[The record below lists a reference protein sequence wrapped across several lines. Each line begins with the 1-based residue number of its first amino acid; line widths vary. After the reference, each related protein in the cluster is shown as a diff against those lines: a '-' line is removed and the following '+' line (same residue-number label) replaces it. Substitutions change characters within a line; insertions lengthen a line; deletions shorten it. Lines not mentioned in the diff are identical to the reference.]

1 MYEYICTRSKLKLL
15 DELYKID
22 MIPGIIELFEASLST
37 LKNIILMHH
46 PREEF
51 KWNMIEEII

>member
-1 MYEYICTRSKLKLL
+1 M